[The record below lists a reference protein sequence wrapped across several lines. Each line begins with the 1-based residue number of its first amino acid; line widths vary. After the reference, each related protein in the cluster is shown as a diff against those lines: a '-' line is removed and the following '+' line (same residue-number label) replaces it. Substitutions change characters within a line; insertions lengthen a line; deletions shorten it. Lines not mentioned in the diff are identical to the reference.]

1 MACFKIK
8 VKEAE
13 RREVVRCKAQ
23 VEKRTKEYFVRFH
36 FISGFLV

>member
-1 MACFKIK
+1 MACFKSK

-13 RREVVRCKAQ
+13 RREVARHKTQ
-23 VEKRTKEYFVRFH
+23 VEKRTEEYFVRFH